1 MNKNYLPYFD
11 NLEQKYKDIYMEWSK
26 EELIDH
32 LVSNINNSEVLLS
45 RIEKAKEYIEIIVK
59 NTPSSTRK
67 DYANM
72 ILIDYKKLLEI
83 LNGDI

>member
-1 MNKNYLPYFD
+1 MIPD
-11 NLEQKYKDIYMEWSK
+11 NVEKIIMTKEDYDRNVEQLLYDKINAEQKVERLQNIIK
-26 EELIDH
+26 E
-32 LVSNINNSEVLLS
+32 V
-45 RIEKAKEYIEIIVK
+45 REYIETIVK

-83 LNGDI
+83 LDKGE